1 MNRLKNFLSRRL
13 GFLTL
18 LVFTLWLKTIIAYY
32 TDFSLGATDPLQ
44 HSILIF
50 NPIATSVILLSIS
63 LYVTRSR
70 ISYIVMGVIYVLES
84 ILLYGNVLYYREL
97 SDFLSFNTITSASKV
112 SKGLGG
118 SATSLIQVHDIFY
131 VLDFIIIAVLLFTHF
146 IKIDPRPMRKLTA
159 VATTMLGIF
168 FFSLNLT
175 VAESN
180 RPQLLGRTFDRSY
193 IVKYL
198 GLNTFLAYDSIKTV
212 QNNQV
217 RSEAVGT
224 DMDDVLADVQK
235 NYAKPNQAYFGK
247 AKGKNIIIIHL
258 ESFQQFLIND
268 KVNGQEVTPFLNSLY
283 NDKNTMSFDNFYHE
297 VGQGRTS
304 DAENMLETGLFG
316 LPEGSLF
323 TKLGSDNTF
332 QAAPAILGQK
342 EGYTSAVFHGN
353 VGSFWN
359 RNSVYKNMGYN
370 YFFDSSYFN
379 KSDDSMLGF
388 GMKDKLM
395 LSESVKY
402 LEQLQQP
409 FYAKFIT
416 VTNHY
421 PFQLTDED
429 KDDFTPPDTNNTTVN
444 GYFETAHYLDNSL
457 KEFFSYLKSSG
468 IYDNS
473 MIVLYGDHYGLSDSQ
488 NTDLAPVLGIDS
500 KDWTDFNDS
509 QMQKVP
515 FMIHMKGLKG
525 GINHTYGGEID
536 VLPTLLHL
544 AGINTKQYVQLGTDL
559 LSKQH
564 NPIVIFRNKNFV
576 TPHYTVLKGN
586 SDQPEVYRNK
596 TGELVDLS
604 QNPILKQKVK
614 EWQEYVNNKLKLS
627 DTINNKNLL
636 RFYTPTG
643 FTPVNPKNYDY
654 QNEIQRLVQTRNDLG
669 LKSTSVY
676 SQNNNKSTTSLY
688 TTDAPEL
695 NSDRTYIDSWSSIL
709 KEDSENKSNN
719 STSTNK

>member
-1 MNRLKNFLSRRL
+1 MNKLKNFLSKRL

-18 LVFTLWLKTIIAYY
+18 LVVTLWLKTIIAYY
-32 TDFSLGATDPLQ
+32 VDFSLGVTDPLQ
-44 HSILIF
+44 HSILII
-50 NPIATSVILLSIS
+50 NPIATAIILLSIA
-63 LYVTRSR
+63 LYVNRAR

-84 ILLYGNVLYYREL
+84 ALLYGNVLYYREF
-97 SDFLSFNTITSASKV
+97 SDFLSFNTIAGASKV

-118 SATSLIQVHDIFY
+118 SAANLVQGHDFIY
-131 VLDFIIIAVLLFTHF
+131 GIDFIIIAILLLTRF
-146 IKIDPRPMRKLTA
+146 IKIDPRPMKKLTA

-168 FFSLNLT
+168 LFSFNLT
-175 VAESN
+175 IAESN
-180 RPQLLGRTFDRSY
+180 RPQLLGRTFDRAY

-224 DMDDVLADVQK
+224 DMDDVLAEVEK
-235 NYAKPNQAYFGK
+235 NYAKPNKKYFGK

-297 VGQGRTS
+297 VGQGKTS

-342 EGYTSAVFHGN
+342 QGYTSAVFHGN
-353 VGSFWN
+353 TGTFWN
-359 RNSVYKNMGYN
+359 RNSVYKNMGYD
-370 YFFDSSYFN
+370 YFFDASYFN
-379 KSDDSMLGF
+379 KSNDSSLGF
-388 GMKDKLM
+388 GIKDKLM

-421 PFQLTDED
+421 PFQLPDED
-429 KDDFTPPDTNNTTVN
+429 NDGFTAPDTSNSTVN
-444 GYFETAHYLDNSL
+444 GYFETAHYLDNAL
-457 KEFFSYLKSSG
+457 KEFFDYLKSSG

-473 MIVLYGDHYGLSDSQ
+473 MIVLYGDHYGLSNSQ
-488 NTDLAPVLGIDS
+488 NPDLAPLLGIDTD
-500 KDWTDFNDS
+500 DWNDFNNS

-544 AGINTKQYVQLGTDL
+544 AGINTKQYIQLGTDL
-559 LSKQH
+559 LSKEH

-576 TPHYTVLKGN
+576 TPHYTVLKDNEGN
-586 SDQPEVYRNK
+586 PQVYRNK
-596 TGELVDLS
+596 TGELVDLDKD
-604 QNPILKQKVK
+604 PILKKKVEKWQK
-614 EWQEYVNNKLKLS
+614 YVNDKLKLS

-636 RFYTPTG
+636 RFYTPSG
-643 FTPVNPKNYDY
+643 FTPVNPKDYDY
-654 QNEIQRLVQTRNDLG
+654 QNEIERLVQTRDALN

-676 SQNNNKSTTSLY
+676 SQNNNKSTTNLY
-688 TTDAPEL
+688 NTDAPEF
-695 NSDRTYIDSWSSIL
+695 NGDRTYIDSWSSIL
-709 KEDSENKSNN
+709 KQGTKE
-719 STSTNK
+719 TSR

>member
-1 MNRLKNFLSRRL
+1 MNKLKIIINKRL
-13 GFLTL
+13 GFMSL
-18 LVFTLWLKTIIAYY
+18 LIFFLWIKTIIAYY
-32 TDFSLGATDPLQ
+32 ADFSLGVSDPLQ
-44 HSILIF
+44 HLILII
-50 NPIATSVILLSIS
+50 NPIATAVILLSIA
-63 LYVTRSR
+63 LYINRAK
-70 ISYIVMGVIYVLES
+70 ISYIVMGVIYLLES
-84 ILLYGNVLYYREL
+84 ALLYGNILYYREF
-97 SDFLSFNTITSASKV
+97 SDFLSFNTIAGASKV

-118 SATSLIQVHDIFY
+118 SAANLVQAHDFIY
-131 VLDFIIIAVLLFTHF
+131 GLDFIIIAILLLTHY
-146 IKIDPRPMRKLTA
+146 IKLDDRPMRKLTA
-159 VATTMLGIF
+159 IATTLLGVF
-168 FFSLNLT
+168 LFSFNLAI
-175 VAESN
+175 AESN
-180 RPQLLGRTFDRSY
+180 RPQLLGRTFDRAY

-224 DMDDVLADVQK
+224 DMDDVLSYLNQ
-235 NYAKPNQAYFGK
+235 NYAKPNATYFGK
-247 AKGKNIIIIHL
+247 AKGKNIIVIHL

-297 VGQGRTS
+297 VGQGKTS

-323 TKLGSDNTF
+323 SKLGSDNTF

-353 VGSFWN
+353 IGSFWN
-359 RNSVYKNMGYN
+359 RDNVYKNMGYN

-379 KSDDSMLGF
+379 KTADSSMEY

-395 LSESVKY
+395 LSESAKY

-421 PFQLTDED
+421 PFQLPDED
-429 KDDFTPPDTNNTTVN
+429 NDGFQAPDTDASVVNN
-444 GYFETAHYLDNSL
+444 YFVTAHYLDNSL
-457 KEFFSYLKSSG
+457 KEFFDYLKSSG

-473 MIVLYGDHYGLSDSQ
+473 MIILYGDHYGLSNSQ
-488 NTDLAPVLGIDS
+488 NTSLAPLLGVNSD
-500 KDWTDFNDS
+500 DWTDFNDS

-536 VLPTLLHL
+536 VLPTILHL
-544 AGINTKQYVQLGTDL
+544 AGIKTKQYAQLGTDL
-559 LSKQH
+559 LSTQH
-564 NPIVIFRNKNFV
+564 NQIVIFRNKNFI
-576 TPHYTVLKGN
+576 TPTYTVLKDSDGN
-586 SDQPEVYRNK
+586 PEVYRNK
-596 TGELVDLS
+596 TGERIDLD
-604 QNPILKQKVK
+604 QNPVLKEKVAKWQK
-614 EWQEYVNNKLKLS
+614 YVNKKLKLS

-643 FTPVNPKNYDY
+643 FTPVDPKNYDY
-654 QNEIQRLVQTRNDLG
+654 QNEIQKLVQTRNDLG

-676 SQNNNKSTTSLY
+676 SKNGNKSTTDLY
-688 TTDAPEL
+688 NTDAPEL
-695 NSDRTYIDSWSSIL
+695 NGDRTFIDSWSSIL
-709 KEDSENKSNN
+709 KDDSDSSK
-719 STSTNK
+719 

>member
-1 MNRLKNFLSRRL
+1 MNKLKYILSKRL
-13 GFLTL
+13 GFMSL
-18 LVFTLWLKTIIAYY
+18 LIFLLWIKTIIAYY
-32 TDFSLGATDPLQ
+32 LDFSLGVSDPLQ
-44 HSILIF
+44 HLILII
-50 NPIATSVILLSIS
+50 NPIATAVILLSIA
-63 LYVTRSR
+63 LYINRSKV
-70 ISYIVMGVIYVLES
+70 SYIVIGVIYILES
-84 ILLYGNVLYYREL
+84 ILLYGNILYYREF
-97 SDFLSFNTITSASKV
+97 SDFLSFNTIAGATKV
-112 SKGLGG
+112 SKGLGS
-118 SATSLIQVHDIFY
+118 SATNLIQSHDFIY
-131 VLDFIIIAVLLFTHF
+131 DLDFIIIAILLLTHY

-159 VATTMLGIF
+159 IATTFLGIF
-168 FFSLNLT
+168 LFSFNLT
-175 VAESN
+175 IAECN
-180 RPQLLGRTFDRSY
+180 RPQLLGRTFDRAY

-224 DMDDVLADVQK
+224 DMDDVLSYLNQ
-235 NYAKPNQAYFGK
+235 NYAKPNPSYYGK
-247 AKGKNIIIIHL
+247 AKGKNIIVIHL

-297 VGQGRTS
+297 VGQGKTS

-323 TKLGSDNTF
+323 SKLGSDNTF

-353 VGSFWN
+353 IGSFWN
-359 RNSVYKNMGYN
+359 RDNVYKNMGYN

-379 KSDDSMLGF
+379 KTADSSLEY

-395 LSESVKY
+395 LSESAKY

-421 PFQLTDED
+421 PFELPDED
-429 KDDFTPPDTNNTTVN
+429 NDGFQAPDTGNSAVNN
-444 GYFETAHYLDNSL
+444 YFLTAHYLDNAL
-457 KEFFSYLKSSG
+457 KEFFDYLKSSG

-473 MIVLYGDHYGLSDSQ
+473 MIVLYGDHYGLSNSQ
-488 NTDLAPVLGIDS
+488 NPDLAPLLGVDAN
-500 KDWTDFNDS
+500 DWTDFNNS

-515 FMIHMKGLKG
+515 FMVHMKGLKG

-544 AGINTKQYVQLGTDL
+544 AGINTKQYVELGTDL
-559 LSKQH
+559 LSKEHKQ
-564 NPIVIFRNKNFV
+564 IVIFRNKNFI
-576 TPHYTVLKGN
+576 TPNYTVLKDSDGN
-586 SDQPEVYRNK
+586 PEVFKNK
-596 TGELVDLS
+596 TGEQIDLD
-604 QNPILKQKVK
+604 QNPVLKQKVAK
-614 EWQEYVNNKLKLS
+614 WQKYVNDKLKLS

-636 RFYTPTG
+636 RFYTPSG
-643 FTPVNPKNYDY
+643 FTPVDPKNQSY
-654 QNEIQRLVQTRNDLG
+654 QNEIQKLVQTRDQLG

-676 SQNNNKSTTSLY
+676 SQNNDKSTTDLY
-688 TTDAPEL
+688 NTDAPEL
-695 NSDRTYIDSWSSIL
+695 NGDRTDIDSWSSIL
-709 KEDSENKSNN
+709 KDTNDSSK
-719 STSTNK
+719 

>member
-1 MNRLKNFLSRRL
+1 MNKFKHFLSTRL

-32 TDFSLGATDPLQ
+32 SDFSLGVADPLQ
-44 HSILIF
+44 HMILLI
-50 NPIATSVILLSIS
+50 NPIATTLVLLSIA
-63 LYVTRSR
+63 LYITRSKP
-70 ISYIVMGVIYVLES
+70 SYIVMGIIYLLES
-84 ILLYGNVLYYREL
+84 ALLYGNVLYYREF
-97 SDFLSFNTITSASKV
+97 SDFLSFNTIAGASKV

-118 SATSLIQVHDIFY
+118 SAAGLVQGH
-131 VLDFIIIAVLLFTHF
+131 DFIYGLDIVIIIILLMTHF
-146 IKIDPRPMRKLTA
+146 IKIDSRPMHKLTA
-159 VATTMLGIF
+159 VATTMLGVF
-168 FFSLNLT
+168 LFSFNLT

-180 RPQLLGRTFDRSY
+180 RPQLLGRTFDRAY

-224 DMDDVLADVQK
+224 DMDDVLADVEK
-235 NYAKPNQAYFGK
+235 NYAKPNAKYFGK

-332 QAAPAILGQK
+332 QAAPSILGQK

-353 VGSFWN
+353 TGSFWN

-370 YFFDSSYFN
+370 YFFDESYFN
-379 KSDDSMLGF
+379 KTSDSSLEF

-421 PFQLTDED
+421 PFQLPDED
-429 KDDFTPPDTNNTTVN
+429 KDSFTAPNTSNSTVN

-473 MIVLYGDHYGLSDSQ
+473 MIVLYGDHYGLSNSQ
-488 NTDLAPVLGIDS
+488 NPDLAPLLGVDS
-500 KDWTDFNDS
+500 NDWTDFNNS

-536 VLPTLLHL
+536 VLPTILHL
-544 AGINTKQYVQLGTDL
+544 AGIKTKQYIQLGTDL

-576 TPHYTVLKGN
+576 TPHYTVLKS
-586 SDQPEVYRNK
+586 SDGDPEVYRNK
-596 TGELVDLS
+596 TGELVDLEKD
-604 QNPILKQKVK
+604 PILKKKVTKWQK
-614 EWQEYVNNKLKLS
+614 YVNDKLKLS

-636 RFYTPTG
+636 RFYTPSG
-643 FTPVNPKNYDY
+643 FTPVNPKDYDY
-654 QNEIQRLVQTRNDLG
+654 QNEIQKLVKTRDDLG

-676 SQNNNKSTTSLY
+676 SQNNNKTTTNLY

-695 NSDRTYIDSWSSIL
+695 NGDRTNIDSWSSIL
-709 KEDSENKSNN
+709 KNDTAKDSK
-719 STSTNK
+719 

>member
-1 MNRLKNFLSRRL
+1 MNKLKNILDKRL
-13 GFLTL
+13 GFMGL
-18 LVFTLWLKTIIAYY
+18 LIFFLWIKTVIAYY
-32 TDFSLGATDPLQ
+32 ADFSLGVSDPLQ
-44 HSILIF
+44 HLILII
-50 NPIATSVILLSIS
+50 NPIATAVILLSIA
-63 LYVTRSR
+63 LYINRPK

-84 ILLYGNVLYYREL
+84 ALLYGNILYYREF
-97 SDFLSFNTITSASKV
+97 SDFLSFNTIAGVSKV

-118 SATSLIQVHDIFY
+118 SAANMMQAHDFIY
-131 VLDFIIIAVLLFTHF
+131 GLDFIIIAILLLTHY
-146 IKIDPRPMRKLTA
+146 IKIDDRPMRKLTA
-159 VATTMLGIF
+159 IATTFLGIF
-168 FFSLNLT
+168 FFAFNLT
-175 VAESN
+175 IAESN
-180 RPQLLGRTFDRSY
+180 RPQLLGRTFDRAY

-224 DMDDVLADVQK
+224 DMDDVLSYTKQ
-235 NYAKPNQAYFGK
+235 NYAKPNPKYFGK

-297 VGQGRTS
+297 VGQGKTS

-323 TKLGSDNTF
+323 SKLGSDNTF

-353 VGSFWN
+353 IGSFWN
-359 RNSVYKNMGYN
+359 RDDVYKNMGYN

-379 KSDDSMLGF
+379 KTNDSSLEY

-421 PFQLTDED
+421 PFQLPDED
-429 KDDFTPPDTNNTTVN
+429 NDGFQAPNTDSSAVNN
-444 GYFETAHYLDNSL
+444 YFVTAHYLDNAL
-457 KEFFSYLKSSG
+457 KEFFDYLKASG

-473 MIVLYGDHYGLSDSQ
+473 MIVLYGDHYGLSNSQ
-488 NTDLAPVLGIDS
+488 NPDLAPLLGIDS
-500 KDWTDFNDS
+500 NDWTDFNNS

-515 FMIHMKGLKG
+515 FMVHMKGLKG

-536 VLPTLLHL
+536 VLPTILHL

-559 LSKQH
+559 LSNQH
-564 NPIVIFRNKNFV
+564 NPIVIFRNKNFI
-576 TPHYTVLKGN
+576 TPHYTVLKDSDGN
-586 SDQPEVYRNK
+586 PEVFKNN
-596 TGELVDLS
+596 TGEQVDLD
-604 QNPILKQKVK
+604 QDPELKQKVAK
-614 EWQEYVNNKLKLS
+614 WQNYVNTKLKLS

-643 FTPVNPKNYDY
+643 FMPIDPKTESY
-654 QNEIQRLVQTRNDLG
+654 QNEIQKLVQTRDDLG

-676 SQNNNKSTTSLY
+676 SKNGNKSTTDLY
-688 TTDAPEL
+688 NTNAPEL
-695 NSDRTYIDSWSSIL
+695 NGDRSVIDSWSTIL
-709 KEDSENKSNN
+709 KGNN
-719 STSTNK
+719 DTTK

>member
-1 MNRLKNFLSRRL
+1 
-13 GFLTL
+13 
-18 LVFTLWLKTIIAYY
+18 
-32 TDFSLGATDPLQ
+32 
-44 HSILIF
+44 
-50 NPIATSVILLSIS
+50 
-63 LYVTRSR
+63 
-70 ISYIVMGVIYVLES
+70 
-84 ILLYGNVLYYREL
+84 LLYGNILYYREF
-97 SDFLSFNTITSASKV
+97 SDFLSFNTIAGVSKV

-118 SATSLIQVHDIFY
+118 SAANMMQAHDFIY
-131 VLDFIIIAVLLFTHF
+131 GLDFIIIAILLLTHY
-146 IKIDPRPMRKLTA
+146 IKIDDRPMRKLTA
-159 VATTMLGIF
+159 IATTFLGIF
-168 FFSLNLT
+168 FFAFNLT
-175 VAESN
+175 IAESN
-180 RPQLLGRTFDRSY
+180 RPQLLGRTFDRAY

-224 DMDDVLADVQK
+224 DMDDVLSYTKQ
-235 NYAKPNQAYFGK
+235 NYAKPNPKYFGK

-297 VGQGRTS
+297 VGQGKTS

-323 TKLGSDNTF
+323 SKLGSDNTF

-353 VGSFWN
+353 IGSFWN
-359 RNSVYKNMGYN
+359 RDDVYKNMGYN

-379 KSDDSMLGF
+379 KTNDSSLEY

-421 PFQLTDED
+421 PFQLPDED
-429 KDDFTPPDTNNTTVN
+429 NDGFQAPSTDSSAVNN
-444 GYFETAHYLDNSL
+444 YFVTAHYLDNAL
-457 KEFFSYLKSSG
+457 KEFFDYLKASG

-473 MIVLYGDHYGLSDSQ
+473 MIVLYGDHYGLSNSQ
-488 NTDLAPVLGIDS
+488 NPDLAPLLGIDGN
-500 KDWTDFNDS
+500 DWTDFNNS

-515 FMIHMKGLKG
+515 FMVHMKGLKG

-536 VLPTLLHL
+536 VLPTILHL

-559 LSKQH
+559 LSNQH
-564 NPIVIFRNKNFV
+564 NSIVIFRNKNFI
-576 TPHYTVLKGN
+576 TPHYTVLKDSDGN
-586 SDQPEVYRNK
+586 PEVFKNN
-596 TGELVDLS
+596 TGEQVDLD
-604 QNPILKQKVK
+604 QDPELKQKVAK
-614 EWQEYVNNKLKLS
+614 WQNYVNTKLKLS

-643 FTPVNPKNYDY
+643 FMPIDPKTESY
-654 QNEIQRLVQTRNDLG
+654 QNEIQKLVQTRDDLG

-676 SQNNNKSTTSLY
+676 SKNGNKSTTDLY
-688 TTDAPEL
+688 NTNAPEL
-695 NSDRTYIDSWSSIL
+695 NGDRSVIDSWSTIL
-709 KEDSENKSNN
+709 KGNN
-719 STSTNK
+719 DTTK

>member
-1 MNRLKNFLSRRL
+1 MNKLKIFLSKRL
-13 GFLTL
+13 GFMTL

-32 TDFSLGATDPLQ
+32 VDFSLGVADPLQ
-44 HSILIF
+44 HMILIF
-50 NPIATSVILLSIS
+50 NPIATTVILLSIA
-63 LYVTRSR
+63 LYITRAK

-84 ILLYGNVLYYREL
+84 ALLYGNVLYYREF
-97 SDFLSFNTITSASKV
+97 SDFLSFNTIAGASKV
-112 SKGLGG
+112 SKGLGS
-118 SATSLIQVHDIFY
+118 SASSLVQAHDFIY
-131 VLDFIIIAVLLFTHF
+131 GIDFIIIAVLFLTHF
-146 IKIDPRPMRKLTA
+146 IKLDSRPMRKLTA
-159 VATTMLGIF
+159 IAATMLGVF
-168 FFSLNLT
+168 LFSFNLT
-175 VAESN
+175 IAESN
-180 RPQLLGRTFDRSY
+180 RPQLLGRTFDRAY

-224 DMDDVLADVQK
+224 DMDDVLSYVEN
-235 NYAKPNQAYFGK
+235 NYAKPNPNYFGK

-297 VGQGRTS
+297 VGQGKTS

-359 RNSVYKNMGYN
+359 RNVVYKNMGYN
-370 YFFDSSYFN
+370 YFFDSNYFN
-379 KSDDSMLGF
+379 KTNDSSLEY

-421 PFQLTDED
+421 PFQLPDED
-429 KDDFTPPDTNNTTVN
+429 NDGFAAPTTNNSVVN
-444 GYFETAHYLDNSL
+444 NYFVTAHYLDNSL
-457 KEFFSYLKSSG
+457 KEFFNYLKDSG

-473 MIVLYGDHYGLSDSQ
+473 MIVLYGDHYGLSNSQ
-488 NTDLAPVLGIDS
+488 NPDLAPLVGVDS
-500 KDWTDFNDS
+500 NNWDDFNNS

-544 AGINTKQYVQLGTDL
+544 AGIDSKQYVQLGTDL
-559 LSKQH
+559 LSQKH

-576 TPHYTVLKGN
+576 TPHYTVLKDSDGN
-586 SDQPEVYRNK
+586 PEVYRNK
-596 TGELVDLS
+596 TGELVNLDED
-604 QNPILKQKVK
+604 PVLKQKVAK
-614 EWQEYVNNKLKLS
+614 WQKYVNEKLKMS

-643 FTPVNPKNYDY
+643 FTPVDPKNYDY
-654 QNEIQRLVQTRNDLG
+654 QNEIQKLVQTRDSLG

-676 SQNNNKSTTSLY
+676 SQNNNKPTTGLY
-688 TTDAPEL
+688 NTDAPEL
-695 NSDRTYIDSWSSIL
+695 NGDRTFIDSWSSIL
-709 KEDSENKSNN
+709 KNKD
-719 STSTNK
+719 TDETK

>member
-1 MNRLKNFLSRRL
+1 MNKLKNILNKRL
-13 GFLTL
+13 GFMGL
-18 LVFTLWLKTIIAYY
+18 LIFFLWLKTVIAYY
-32 TDFSLGATDPLQ
+32 VDFSLGVSDPLQ
-44 HSILIF
+44 HLILII
-50 NPIATSVILLSIS
+50 NPIATAVILLSIA
-63 LYVTRSR
+63 LYITRPKA
-70 ISYIVMGVIYVLES
+70 SYIVMGVIYVLES
-84 ILLYGNVLYYREL
+84 ALLYGNILYYREF
-97 SDFLSFNTITSASKV
+97 SDFLSFNTIAGVSKV

-118 SATSLIQVHDIFY
+118 SAANMMQSHDFIY
-131 VLDFIIIAVLLFTHF
+131 GLDFIIIVILLLTHY
-146 IKIDPRPMRKLTA
+146 IKIDARPMRKLTA
-159 VATTMLGIF
+159 IATTFLGIF
-168 FFSLNLT
+168 LFSFNLT
-175 VAESN
+175 IAESN
-180 RPQLLGRTFDRSY
+180 RPQLLGRTFDRAY

-198 GLNTFLAYDSIKTV
+198 GFNTFLAYDSIKAV

-224 DMDDVLADVQK
+224 DMDDVLSYTKQ
-235 NYAKPNQAYFGK
+235 NYAAPNPTYFGK

-297 VGQGRTS
+297 VGQGKTS

-323 TKLGSDNTF
+323 SKLGSDNTF
-332 QAAPAILGQK
+332 QAAPAILSQK

-359 RNSVYKNMGYN
+359 RDNVYKNMGYN
-370 YFFDSSYFN
+370 YFFDSSYYN
-379 KSDDSMLGF
+379 KTEDSSMQY

-395 LSESVKY
+395 LSESAKY

-421 PFQLTDED
+421 PFDLPDED
-429 KDDFTPPDTNNTTVN
+429 NDGFQAPNTDNSAVNN
-444 GYFETAHYLDNSL
+444 YFVTAHYLDNAL
-457 KEFFSYLKSSG
+457 KEFFDYLKSSG

-473 MIVLYGDHYGLSDSQ
+473 MIVLYGDHYGLSNSQ
-488 NTDLAPVLGIDS
+488 NTALAPLVGVDS
-500 KDWTDFNDS
+500 NSWTEFNDS

-536 VLPTLLHL
+536 VLPTILHL

-559 LSKQH
+559 LSKNHSQ
-564 NPIVIFRNKNFV
+564 IVAFRNKNFI
-576 TPHYTVLKGN
+576 TPNYTVLKDSDGN
-586 SDQPEVYRNK
+586 PEVFKNS
-596 TGELVDLS
+596 TGEQVDLD
-604 QNPILKQKVK
+604 QNPALKQKVTK
-614 EWQEYVNNKLKLS
+614 WQEAVNTKLKLS
-627 DTINNKNLL
+627 DTVNNKNLL

-643 FTPVNPKNYDY
+643 FTPVDSKDYNY
-654 QNEIQRLVQTRNDLG
+654 QNEIQKLVKTRDDLG

-676 SQNNNKSTTSLY
+676 SKNGNKTTTNLY
-688 TTDAPEL
+688 NTDAPEL
-695 NSDRTYIDSWSSIL
+695 NGDRTVIDSWSSIL
-709 KEDSENKSNN
+709 KGNNDSTK
-719 STSTNK
+719 

>member
-1 MNRLKNFLSRRL
+1 MNKLKNILNKRL
-13 GFLTL
+13 GFMTL
-18 LVFTLWLKTIIAYY
+18 LIFFLWIKTIIAYY
-32 TDFSLGATDPLQ
+32 LDFSLGVSDPLQ
-44 HSILIF
+44 HLILII
-50 NPIATSVILLSIS
+50 NPIATAVILLSIA
-63 LYVTRSR
+63 LYINKPK
-70 ISYIVMGVIYVLES
+70 ISYIVMGIIYVLES
-84 ILLYGNVLYYREL
+84 ALLYGNILYYREF
-97 SDFLSFNTITSASKV
+97 SDFLSFNTIAGVSKV

-118 SATSLIQVHDIFY
+118 SAANLGQAHDFIY
-131 VLDFIIIAVLLFTHF
+131 GLDFIIIAILLLTHY
-146 IKIDPRPMRKLTA
+146 IKIDDRPMRKLTA
-159 VATTMLGIF
+159 IATTLLGVF
-168 FFSLNLT
+168 LFSFNLAI
-175 VAESN
+175 AESN
-180 RPQLLGRTFDRSY
+180 RPQLLGRTFDRAY

-224 DMDDVLADVQK
+224 DMDDVLSYINQ

-247 AKGKNIIIIHL
+247 AKGKNIIVIHL
-258 ESFQQFLIND
+258 ESFQHFLIND

-297 VGQGRTS
+297 VGQGKTS
-304 DAENMLETGLFG
+304 DAENMLETSLYG

-323 TKLGSDNTF
+323 SKLGSDNTF

-353 VGSFWN
+353 IGSFWN
-359 RNSVYKNMGYN
+359 RDNVYKNMGYN

-379 KSDDSMLGF
+379 KTSDSSLEY

-395 LSESVKY
+395 LSESAKY

-421 PFQLTDED
+421 PFQLPDED
-429 KDDFTPPDTNNTTVN
+429 NDGFQAPDTSNSAVNN
-444 GYFETAHYLDNSL
+444 YFLTAHYLDNSL
-457 KEFFSYLKSSG
+457 KEFFDYLKSSG

-473 MIVLYGDHYGLSDSQ
+473 MIVLYGDHYGLSNSQ
-488 NTDLAPVLGIDS
+488 NPELAPLLGVDANN
-500 KDWTDFNDS
+500 WTDFNNS

-536 VLPTLLHL
+536 VLPTILHL
-544 AGINTKQYVQLGTDL
+544 AGINTKQYVQLGSDL

-564 NPIVIFRNKNFV
+564 NQIVPFRNKNFI
-576 TPHYTVLKGN
+576 TKNYTVLKDSDGN
-586 SDQPEVYRNK
+586 PEVFKNS
-596 TGELVDLS
+596 TGEQINLD
-604 QNPILKQKVK
+604 QNPDLKKK
-614 EWQEYVNNKLKLS
+614 ISKWQQYVNDKLKLS

-636 RFYTPTG
+636 RFYTPTS
-643 FTPVNPKNYDY
+643 FTPVDPKNQSY
-654 QNEIQRLVQTRNDLG
+654 QNEIQKLVQTRNTLG

-676 SQNNNKSTTSLY
+676 SQNNNKSTTTLY
-688 TTDAPEL
+688 NTNAPEL
-695 NSDRTYIDSWSSIL
+695 NGDRSVIDSWSSVL
-709 KEDSENKSNN
+709 KKTNDSTK
-719 STSTNK
+719 

>member
-1 MNRLKNFLSRRL
+1 MNKLKSFLSKRL
-13 GFLTL
+13 GFMTM
-18 LVFTLWLKTIIAYY
+18 LVGFLWIKTIIAYY
-32 TDFSLGATDPLQ
+32 TDFSLGVSDPLQ
-44 HSILIF
+44 HLILII
-50 NPIATSVILLSIS
+50 NPIATAVILLSVA
-63 LYVTRSR
+63 LYITRSK
-70 ISYIVMGVIYVLES
+70 ISYIVMGIIYILES
-84 ILLYGNVLYYREL
+84 ALLYGNILYYREF
-97 SDFLSFNTITSASKV
+97 SDFLSFNTIAGASKV

-118 SATSLIQVHDIFY
+118 SAANMAQMHDFVY
-131 VLDFIIIAVLLFTHF
+131 GLDFVIIGLLFLIHF
-146 IKIDPRPMRKLTA
+146 IKLDPRPMRKLTA
-159 VATTMLGIF
+159 VATTLLGVF
-168 FFSLNLT
+168 LFSFNLT
-175 VAESN
+175 IAESN
-180 RPQLLGRTFDRSY
+180 RPQLLGRTFDRAY

-224 DMDDVLADVQK
+224 DMDNVISYIGQ
-235 NYAKPNQAYFGK
+235 NYAKPNSAYFGK

-268 KVNGQEVTPFLNSLY
+268 KINGQEVTPFLNSLY

-297 VGQGRTS
+297 VGQGKTS

-323 TKLGSDNTF
+323 SKLGSDNTF
-332 QAAPAILGQK
+332 QAAPAILAQK

-359 RNSVYKNMGYN
+359 RDSVYKNMGYD
-370 YFFDSSYFN
+370 YFFDSNYFN
-379 KSDDSMLGF
+379 KTSDSSLEY

-409 FYAKFIT
+409 FYTKFIT

-421 PFQLTDED
+421 PFSLPEED
-429 KDDFTPPDTNNTTVN
+429 NDGFQAPDTSVSAVN
-444 GYFETAHYLDNSL
+444 GYFQTAHYLDNSL
-457 KEFFSYLKSSG
+457 KEFFNYLKDSG

-473 MIVLYGDHYGLSDSQ
+473 MIVLYGDHYGLSNSQ
-488 NTDLAPVLGIDS
+488 NPTLAPLLGVSAD
-500 KDWTDFNDS
+500 DWTDFNNS

-536 VLPTLLHL
+536 VLPTILHL
-544 AGINTKQYVQLGTDL
+544 AGIDTKNYVQLGTDL
-559 LSKQH
+559 LSKEH

-576 TPHYTVLKGN
+576 TPHYTVLKDSDGN
-586 SDQPEVYRNK
+586 PEVFRNK
-596 TGELVDLS
+596 TGEQVDLDKDPVLKAKVEKW
-604 QNPILKQKVK
+604 QN
-614 EWQEYVNNKLKLS
+614 YVNTKLKIS

-643 FTPVNPKNYDY
+643 FTPVDPKDYSY
-654 QNEIQRLVQTRNDLG
+654 QNEIQKLVKTRDELG
-669 LKSTSVY
+669 LRSTSVY

-688 TTDAPEL
+688 NTDAPEL
-695 NSDRTYIDSWSSIL
+695 NGDRTNIDSWSSIL
-709 KEDSENKSNN
+709 KGDNDDSSK
-719 STSTNK
+719 

>member
-1 MNRLKNFLSRRL
+1 MNKLKIFLSKRL
-13 GFLTL
+13 GFMTL

-32 TDFSLGATDPLQ
+32 VDFSLGVADPLQ
-44 HSILIF
+44 HMILIF
-50 NPIATSVILLSIS
+50 NPIATTVILLSIA
-63 LYVTRSR
+63 LYITRAK

-84 ILLYGNVLYYREL
+84 ALLYGNVLYYREF
-97 SDFLSFNTITSASKV
+97 SDFLSFNTIAGASKV
-112 SKGLGG
+112 SKGLGS
-118 SATSLIQVHDIFY
+118 SASSLVQAHDFIY
-131 VLDFIIIAVLLFTHF
+131 GIDFIIIAVLFLTHF
-146 IKIDPRPMRKLTA
+146 IKLDSRPMRKLTA
-159 VATTMLGIF
+159 IAATMLGVF
-168 FFSLNLT
+168 LFSFNLT
-175 VAESN
+175 IAESN
-180 RPQLLGRTFDRSY
+180 RPQLLGLTFDRAY
-193 IVKYL
+193 LVKYL

-224 DMDDVLADVQK
+224 DMDDVLSYVEN
-235 NYAKPNQAYFGK
+235 NYAKPNPNYFGK

-297 VGQGRTS
+297 VGQGKTS

-359 RNSVYKNMGYN
+359 RNVVYKNMGYN
-370 YFFDSSYFN
+370 YFFDSNYFN
-379 KSDDSMLGF
+379 KTNDSSLEY

-421 PFQLTDED
+421 PFQLPDED
-429 KDDFTPPDTNNTTVN
+429 NDGFAAPTTNNSVVN
-444 GYFETAHYLDNSL
+444 NYFVTAHYLDNSL
-457 KEFFSYLKSSG
+457 KEFFNYLKDSG

-473 MIVLYGDHYGLSDSQ
+473 MIVLYGDHYGLSNSQ
-488 NTDLAPVLGIDS
+488 NPDLAPLVGVDS
-500 KDWTDFNDS
+500 NNWDDFNNS

-544 AGINTKQYVQLGTDL
+544 AGIDSKQYVQLGTDL
-559 LSKQH
+559 LSQKH

-576 TPHYTVLKGN
+576 TPHYTVLKDSDGN
-586 SDQPEVYRNK
+586 PEVYRNK
-596 TGELVDLS
+596 TGELVNLDED
-604 QNPILKQKVK
+604 PVLKQKVAK
-614 EWQEYVNNKLKLS
+614 WQKYVNEKLKMS

-643 FTPVNPKNYDY
+643 FTPVDPKNYDY
-654 QNEIQRLVQTRNDLG
+654 QNEIQKLVQTRDSLG

-676 SQNNNKSTTSLY
+676 SQNNNKPTTGLY
-688 TTDAPEL
+688 NTDAPEL
-695 NSDRTYIDSWSSIL
+695 NGDRTFIDSWSSIL
-709 KEDSENKSNN
+709 KNKD
-719 STSTNK
+719 TDETK

>member
-1 MNRLKNFLSRRL
+1 MNKLKNILNKRL
-13 GFLTL
+13 GFMGL
-18 LVFTLWLKTIIAYY
+18 LIFFLWFKTVIAYY
-32 TDFSLGATDPLQ
+32 ADFSLGVSDPLQ
-44 HSILIF
+44 HLILII
-50 NPIATSVILLSIS
+50 NPIATAVILLSIA
-63 LYVTRSR
+63 LYITRSKA
-70 ISYIVMGVIYVLES
+70 SYIVMGVIYFLES
-84 ILLYGNVLYYREL
+84 ALLYGNILYYREF
-97 SDFLSFNTITSASKV
+97 SDFLSFNTIAGVSKV

-118 SATSLIQVHDIFY
+118 SAANMMQPHDFIY
-131 VLDFIIIAVLLFTHF
+131 GLDFIIIAILLLTHY
-146 IKIDPRPMRKLTA
+146 IKIDARPMRKLTA
-159 VATTMLGIF
+159 IATTFLGIF

-175 VAESN
+175 IAESN
-180 RPQLLGRTFDRSY
+180 RPQLLGRTFDRAY

-224 DMDDVLADVQK
+224 DMDDVLSYTKQ
-235 NYAKPNQAYFGK
+235 NYAKPNPKYFGE
-247 AKGKNIIIIHL
+247 AKGKNIIVIHL

-268 KVNGQEVTPFLNSLY
+268 KVNDQEVTPFLNSLY
-283 NDKNTMSFDNFYHE
+283 NDKNTMSFDNFYHQ
-297 VGQGRTS
+297 VGQGKTS

-323 TKLGSDNTF
+323 SKLGSDNTF

-342 EGYTSAVFHGN
+342 DGYTSAVFHGN

-359 RNSVYKNMGYN
+359 RDNVYKNMGYD
-370 YFFDSSYFN
+370 YFFDSSYYN
-379 KSDDSMLGF
+379 KTDDSSLQY

-409 FYAKFIT
+409 FYTKFIT

-421 PFQLTDED
+421 PFDLPAEDNDGFQPPNTDNSAV
-429 KDDFTPPDTNNTTVN
+429 NN
-444 GYFETAHYLDNSL
+444 YFVTAHYLDNAL
-457 KEFFSYLKSSG
+457 KEFFDYLKSSG

-473 MIVLYGDHYGLSDSQ
+473 MIVLYGDHYGLSNSQ
-488 NTDLAPVLGIDS
+488 NTALAPLVGVDS
-500 KDWTDFNDS
+500 SDWTEFNDS

-536 VLPTLLHL
+536 VLPTILHM

-559 LSKQH
+559 LSKNHSQ
-564 NPIVIFRNKNFV
+564 IVAFRNKNFI
-576 TPHYTVLKGN
+576 TPNYTVLKDSDGN
-586 SDQPEVYRNK
+586 PQVFKNS
-596 TGELVDLS
+596 TGEQVDLD
-604 QNPILKQKVK
+604 QDPVLKRKVAK
-614 EWQEYVNNKLKLS
+614 WQEAVNTKLKLS

-643 FTPVNPKNYDY
+643 FTPIDSKDYSY
-654 QNEIQRLVQTRNDLG
+654 QNEIQRLVKTRDDLG

-676 SQNNNKSTTSLY
+676 SKNGNKTTTNLY
-688 TTDAPEL
+688 NTDAPEL
-695 NSDRTYIDSWSSIL
+695 NGDRTVIDSWSSIL
-709 KEDSENKSNN
+709 KGNSDTSN
-719 STSTNK
+719 

>member
-1 MNRLKNFLSRRL
+1 MNRLKQFLSKRL

-44 HSILIF
+44 HAILIF
-50 NPIATSVILLSIS
+50 NPIATAVILLSVS

-84 ILLYGNVLYYREL
+84 ALLYGNVLYYREL

-118 SATSLIQVHDIFY
+118 SATSLIQAHDIFY
-131 VLDFIIIAVLLFTHF
+131 GLDFIIIAILLFTHF
-146 IKIDPRPMRKLTA
+146 IKIDPRPMKKLTA
-159 VATTMLGIF
+159 IATTMLGVF
-168 FFSLNLT
+168 LFSFNLT

-224 DMDDVLADVQK
+224 DMDNVLADVQQ
-235 NYAKPNQAYFGK
+235 NYAKPNKSYFGK

-332 QAAPAILGQK
+332 QAAPAILSQK

-359 RNSVYKNMGYN
+359 RTSVYKNMGYN

-379 KSDDSMLGF
+379 KSDDSTLGF

-429 KDDFTPPDTNNTTVN
+429 KDDFTPPNTDNSTVN

-457 KEFFSYLKSSG
+457 KEFFNYLKSSG

-473 MIVLYGDHYGLSDSQ
+473 MIVLYGDHYGLSNSQ

-596 TGELVDLS
+596 TGELIDLD
-604 QNPILKQKVK
+604 QNPILKKKVEK
-614 EWQEYVNNKLKLS
+614 WQQYVNDKLKLS

-654 QNEIQRLVQTRNDLG
+654 QNEIQKLVQTRNDLG

-676 SQNNNKSTTSLY
+676 SQNNNKSTTNLY

-695 NSDRTYIDSWSSIL
+695 NGDRTYIDSWSSIL
-709 KEDSENKSNN
+709 KEDSETKST
-719 STSTNK
+719 TSTK